1 MMSGINVKFA
11 LTAITSQ
18 FSEKS
23 YRLYKIGFTSANIV
37 CAFAIIYMIYM
48 NYMNYVNDSQLSG
61 RTPIV
66 GITLILNFAFT
77 MPFYRTM
84 YRKSKAGPTVDYIS
98 YLPVVNRVL
107 VTVLFPLVL
116 YDGYLRYGNV

>member
-1 MMSGINVKFA
+1 MSGINVKFA
-11 LTAITSQ
+11 RTGIVSQ
-18 FSEKS
+18 FSENS
-23 YRLYKIGFTSANIV
+23 YRLYKAGFTSANIV
-37 CAFAIIYMIYM
+37 CAFGIIYMIYV
-48 NYMNYVNDSQLSG
+48 NYINYVNDSQLGSS
-61 RTPIV
+61 PLIV
-66 GITLILNFAFT
+66 SITILLNLAFT

-84 YRKSKAGPTVDYIS
+84 YRDSKAGPAVDYIS

>member
-1 MMSGINVKFA
+1 MSGINVKFA
-11 LTAITSQ
+11 LTGITSQ

-23 YRLYKIGFTSANIV
+23 YRLYKVGFTSANIV
-37 CAFAIIYMIYM
+37 CAFAITYMIYMIY
-48 NYMNYVNDSQLSG
+48 VNDAQLSG
-61 RTPIV
+61 GPAIV
-66 GITLILNFAFT
+66 GITFILNVAFT
-77 MPFYRTM
+77 MPFYRNM
-84 YRKSKAGPTVDYIS
+84 YRDSKAEPTVDYIS